1 MPITNEQNTDGE
13 KRGKLILISAFIS
26 LSLFVTKLTQNT
38 TQIIVSDVYL
48 TAGIYF
54 LIVFFGLIWA
64 FDFKLKRRSFLLLA
78 QAGLFVASQELF
90 IEFFFFQKFSR
101 VYEAFILLFLILMV
115 FVINY
120 FTFLS
125 INVLNVNLF
134 KEIPLAQVGRT
145 GSFLISILMMYFYT
159 FSLLLSGF
167 PLYITLALVF
177 ILYFINTFMHY
188 ENLGIGG
195 GEIFR
200 KTLPIV
206 LICYTLFVGVF
217 LSGNSHETI
226 SLLPVVGY
234 YFCVT
239 LTTKEHLYN
248 VEEEKKNFILAVI
261 VLVIVFFFT
270 LFANLLA

>member
-1 MPITNEQNTDGE
+1 MLMNNEQNTDGE
-13 KRGKLILISAFIS
+13 KRGKLILISAFVS

-38 TQIIVSDVYL
+38 TQVDVKDVYL
-48 TAGIYF
+48 TAGVYF

-64 FDFKLKRRSFLLLA
+64 LDFNLKRRSFLLLA
-78 QAGLFVASQELF
+78 QAVLFVASQELF

-101 VYEAFILLFLILMV
+101 VYEAFILLFLIIMC

-134 KEIPLAQVGRT
+134 KKIPLAQVGRT

-167 PLYITLALVF
+167 PLYITLALIF

-188 ENLGIGG
+188 ENIGIGG
-195 GEIFR
+195 AEIFR
-200 KTLPIV
+200 KTILIV
-206 LICYTLFVGVF
+206 LICYSLFVGVF

-239 LTTKEHLYN
+239 LTTKENLYN
-248 VEEEKKNFILAVI
+248 IEEEKRNYIIAI
-261 VLVIVFFFT
+261 VVLIIVFFCT